1 MRDGLKKKDQS
12 HYYRHSILKGIEVSR
27 HFLTNIVLDDLD
39 LDLKDI
45 ENSLDMVDVTHKTN
59 KALTGIKAKNAKH
72 CVLSSNFIIAKTMN
86 ILVKQ
91 KGNANAL
98 TYALI
103 LLKLMLINKFL
114 SKQIV
119 YR

>member
-1 MRDGLKKKDQS
+1 M
-12 HYYRHSILKGIEVSR
+12 
-27 HFLTNIVLDDLD
+27 LDDLD

-45 ENSLDMVDVTHKTN
+45 ENSLDVVDVTHKTN
-59 KALTGIKAKNAKH
+59 KALTGIKTKNAKH
-72 CVLSSNFIIAKTMN
+72 RVLSSNFSIAKTMN

-91 KGNANAL
+91 KGNANEL